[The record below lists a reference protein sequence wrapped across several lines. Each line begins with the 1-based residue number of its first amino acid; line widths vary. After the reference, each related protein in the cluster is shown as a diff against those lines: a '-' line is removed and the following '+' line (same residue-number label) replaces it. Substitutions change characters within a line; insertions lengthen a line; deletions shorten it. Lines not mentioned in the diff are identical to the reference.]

1 MKHTLA
7 VFLILGISL
16 SLNAQSNADDF
27 LQKILVEKG
36 SPLLL
41 NILDK
46 PDSFHYQIIYTQ
58 IDRSKHNTPTFANYY
73 LHVDKEQ
80 YFNPASTVKL
90 PIALL
95 ALEKLHKLH
104 VPMVDKYTTML
115 LDSSYSKQSNAWI
128 DSTSESKLPSVAHYV
143 RKIFLISDNDAYN
156 RLYEFDGQQYI
167 NEMLQKKGYKN
178 TVITRSFAP
187 MNEDEN
193 RHTSLV
199 RFVNGDH
206 LLYTQ
211 PAAYSNFKFNFSKQ
225 IKIGNGYLDKK
236 DSLIN
241 APMDF
246 TTHNKFALTDMQQML
261 QAVLFPS
268 SVSSSKRFDLS
279 EDDYRFLYKYMSQYP
294 SETNFPKYDTTEYF
308 DSYTKFF
315 FFKAGKQKIPPYIR
329 VFNKAGWSY
338 GFLTDAA
345 YIVDFV
351 NGVEFMLTATIYTNS
366 DGILNDDKYDYDTI
380 GYPFFE
386 EVGNIIYNY
395 ELQRQKKNAPD
406 LSKFVMQYDDAAQR

>member
-1 MKHTLA
+1 MKHILFYFIVLA
-7 VFLILGISL
+7 T
-16 SLNAQSNADDF
+16 SLNLHAQSNADDF
-27 LQKILVEKG
+27 LQKLLIEKG

-46 PDSFHYQIIYTQ
+46 PDSFRYQLIYTK
-58 IDRSKHNTPTFANYY
+58 IDRSKHNKPTFTNYY

-104 VPMVDKYTTML
+104 APMVDKYTTML
-115 LDSSYSKQSNAWI
+115 LDSSYSKQTNAWI
-128 DSTSESKLPSVAHYV
+128 DSTSENKLPSVAQYV

-167 NEMLQKKGYKN
+167 NESLQQKGYKN
-178 TVITRSFAP
+178 TIITRSFAP
-187 MNEDEN
+187 MNDDEN
-193 RHTSLV
+193 RHTSQV
-199 RFVNGDH
+199 RFINGDH

-211 PAAYSNFKFNFSKQ
+211 PAAYSNFKFDFSKQ
-225 IKIGNGYLDKK
+225 IKIGNGHLDKN
-236 DSLIN
+236 DSLIMQ
-241 APMDF
+241 PMEF

-261 QAVLFPS
+261 QAMLFPS

-279 EDDYRFLYKYMSQYP
+279 EDDYRFLYKCMSQYP
-294 SETNFPKYDTTEYF
+294 SETTFPKYDTTEYF

-345 YIVDFV
+345 YIVNFV

-395 ELQRQKKNAPD
+395 ELHRQKKHAPD
-406 LSKFVMQYDDAAQR
+406 LSRFVIQYDKNN

>member
-1 MKHTLA
+1 MKYLLTGI
-7 VFLILGISL
+7 LIFAFSQSL
-16 SLNAQSNADDF
+16 HAQVNADDF
-27 LQKILVEKG
+27 LQKLLIEKG
-36 SPLLL
+36 SSLLL

-46 PDSFHYQIIYTQ
+46 PDSFRYQIIYTQ
-58 IDRSKHNTPTFANYY
+58 ISRSKHNKPTFTSYY

-115 LDSSYSKQSNAWI
+115 LDSSYNKQTDAWI
-128 DSTSESKLPSVAHYV
+128 DSTSENKLPSIAHYV
-143 RKIFLISDNDAYN
+143 RKIFLISDNEAYN

-167 NEMLQKKGYKN
+167 NETLQKKGYKN
-178 TVITRSFAP
+178 TVITRSFAQ

-193 RHTSLV
+193 RHTSQV

-211 PAAYSNFKFNFSKQ
+211 PAAYSSFKFDFSKQ
-225 IKIGNGYLDKK
+225 IKIGNGHLDRN
-236 DSLIN
+236 DSLIK

-246 TTHNKFALTDMQQML
+246 TAHNKFALADMQQML

-268 SVSSSKRFDLS
+268 SVNSAKRFDLS

-294 SETNFPKYDTTEYF
+294 SETSSPKYDTTEYI

-345 YIVDFV
+345 YIVDFL

-386 EVGNIIYNY
+386 EVGRIIYNY
-395 ELQRQKKNAPD
+395 ELQRQRKNAPD
-406 LSKFVMQYDDAAQR
+406 LSRFVIQYDK

>member
-1 MKHTLA
+1 MVKWLSCLSM
-7 VFLILGISL
+7 FL
-16 SLNAQSNADDF
+16 SLVLSVRAQSRTDDF
-27 LQKILVEKG
+27 LQKLLIEKS

-41 NILDK
+41 NIIDK
-46 PDSFHYQIIYTQ
+46 PDSFRYQLIYTQ
-58 IDRSKHNTPTFANYY
+58 IDRSKHNKPTFTNYY
-73 LHVDKEQ
+73 LHVDKDQ

-95 ALEKLHKLH
+95 AIEKLHKLH
-104 VPMVDKYTTML
+104 APMVDKYTTML
-115 LDSSYSKQSNAWI
+115 LDSSYSKQTNAWI
-128 DSTSESKLPSVAHYV
+128 DSTSENKLPSVAQYV

-167 NEMLQKKGYKN
+167 NEMLRKKGYGN

-187 MNEDEN
+187 MNDDEN
-193 RHTSLV
+193 RHTSQV
-199 RFVNGDH
+199 RFVTGDH

-211 PAAYSNFKFNFSKQ
+211 PAAYSNFKFDFSKQ
-225 IKIGNGYLDKK
+225 IKIGNGHLDRN
-236 DSLIN
+236 DSLILQ
-241 APMDF
+241 PMDF
-246 TTHNKFALTDMQQML
+246 TAHNKFALTDMQQML

-366 DGILNDDKYDYDTI
+366 DGILNDDKYDYDTV
-380 GYPFFE
+380 GYPFFQ

-395 ELQRQKKNAPD
+395 ELKRQRKHAPD
-406 LSKFVMQYDDAAQR
+406 LSRFVMQYDK

>member
-1 MKHTLA
+1 MYKWLSCFIPIFVALA
-7 VFLILGISL
+7 GLQ
-16 SLNAQSNADDF
+16 AQSRSDDF
-27 LQKILVEKG
+27 LQKLLIEKG

-46 PDSFHYQIIYTQ
+46 PDSFRYQLIYTQ
-58 IDRSKHNTPTFANYY
+58 IDRSKHNNPTFTNYY

-95 ALEKLHKLH
+95 ALEKLHKLR

-115 LDSSYSKQSNAWI
+115 LDSSYSKQTNAWI
-128 DSTSESKLPSVAHYV
+128 DSTSENKLPSVAHYV

-167 NEMLQKKGYKN
+167 NDALQKKGYRN

-193 RHTSLV
+193 RHTSQV

-211 PAAYSNFKFNFSKQ
+211 PAAYSNFKFDFSKQ
-225 IKIGNGYLDKK
+225 IKIGNGHLDRN
-236 DSLIN
+236 DSLIMQ
-241 APMDF
+241 PMDF

-279 EDDYRFLYKYMSQYP
+279 DDDYRFLYKYMSQYP

-315 FFKAGKQKIPPYIR
+315 FFKAGKKKIPPYIR

-345 YIVDFV
+345 YVVDFL

-406 LSKFVMQYDDAAQR
+406 LSKFVMQYDSVR

>member
-1 MKHTLA
+1 MKHVLF
-7 VFLILGISL
+7 FLIVVMVVLRVQ
-16 SLNAQSNADDF
+16 AQSSSDDF
-27 LQKILVEKG
+27 LQKLLIEKG
-36 SPLLL
+36 SPLLI
-41 NILDK
+41 NILNK
-46 PDSFHYQIIYTQ
+46 PDSFRYQIIYTK
-58 IDRSKHNTPTFANYY
+58 IDRSKHNKPSFTNYY

-90 PIALL
+90 PIALV
-95 ALEKLHKLH
+95 ALEKLNKLH
-104 VPMVDKYTTML
+104 APMVNKYTTML
-115 LDSSYSKQSNAWI
+115 LDSSYSKQTDVWT
-128 DSTSESKLPSVAHYV
+128 DSTSENKLPSVAHYV
-143 RKIFLISDNDAYN
+143 RKIFLVSDNEAYN

-167 NEMLQKKGYKN
+167 NEALQKKGYGN
-178 TVITRSFAP
+178 TVITRSFAA
-187 MNEDEN
+187 MNDDEN
-193 RHTSLV
+193 RHTSQV

-211 PAAYSNFKFNFSKQ
+211 SAAYSNFKFDFSKQ
-225 IKIGNGYLDKK
+225 IKIGNGHMDKN
-236 DSLIN
+236 DSLIHE
-241 APMDF
+241 PMDF

-294 SETNFPKYDTTEYF
+294 SETPFPKYDTTEYF

-315 FFKAGKQKIPPYIR
+315 FFKAGKQKIPSYIR

-366 DGILNDDKYDYDTI
+366 DGILNDDKYDYDSI
-380 GYPFFE
+380 GYPFFQE
-386 EVGNIIYNY
+386 IGNIIYNY
-395 ELQRQKKNAPD
+395 ELQRPKKHAPD
-406 LSKFVMQYDDAAQR
+406 LSKFVIQYDNAK

>member
-1 MKHTLA
+1 MAKR
-7 VFLILGISL
+7 VVYFILIFTVSIVH
-16 SLNAQSNADDF
+16 AQSRTDDF
-27 LQKILVEKG
+27 LQKLLIEKG

-41 NILDK
+41 NVLDK
-46 PDSFHYQIIYTQ
+46 PDSFRYQIIYTK
-58 IDRSKHNTPTFANYY
+58 IDRSKHNKPTFTNYY

-104 VPMVDKYTTML
+104 APTVDKYTTML
-115 LDSSYSKQSNAWI
+115 LDSSYSKQTNAWI
-128 DSTSESKLPSVAHYV
+128 DSTSENKLPSVAHYI

-167 NEMLQKKGYKN
+167 NEALQKKGYKN

-193 RHTSLV
+193 RHTSQV
-199 RFVNGDH
+199 RFVNGDR

-211 PAAYSNFKFNFSKQ
+211 PAAYSNVKFDFSKQ
-225 IKIGNGYLDKK
+225 IKIGNGHLDKN
-236 DSLIN
+236 DSLIMQ
-241 APMDF
+241 PMDF
-246 TTHNKFALTDMQQML
+246 TTHNKFALIDMQQML

-268 SVSSSKRFDLS
+268 SVASSKRFDLS

-345 YIVDFV
+345 YIVDFL
-351 NGVEFMLTATIYTNS
+351 NGVEFLLTATIYTNS

-380 GYPFFE
+380 GYPFFQ

-395 ELQRQKKNAPD
+395 ELQRQRAHAPD
-406 LSKFVMQYDDAAQR
+406 LSKFVLKYDK